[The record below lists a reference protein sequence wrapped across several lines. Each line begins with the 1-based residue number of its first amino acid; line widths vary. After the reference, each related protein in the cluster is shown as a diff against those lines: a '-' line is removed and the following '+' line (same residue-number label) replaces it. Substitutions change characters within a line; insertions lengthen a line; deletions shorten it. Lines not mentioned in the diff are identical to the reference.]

1 MNGDGKGTRE
11 TEREYNSTHTHTH
24 TRTHTSQSTKKLR
37 IEEGLLLAK
46 EDNPG
51 LTDFDQDRLL

>member
-1 MNGDGKGTRE
+1 MNGDRKGTRE
-11 TEREYNSTHTHTH
+11 TEREYNSTHTH